1 MLDHAGG
8 RGRRLWAPRQRQPM
22 SVLIN
27 LLTQA
32 TGRIVQDRTGLTG
45 RYDWQLKFDPE
56 VLMRLV
62 SQLGINVPQ
71 QAINAASSDNPSLL
85 TALDEQLGLKLA
97 SERGPVQVLVIDSAE
112 LPSPD

>member
-1 MLDHAGG
+1 
-8 RGRRLWAPRQRQPM
+8 
-22 SVLIN
+22 
-27 LLTQA
+27 
-32 TGRIVQDRTGLTG
+32 
-45 RYDWQLKFDPE
+45 
-56 VLMRLV
+56 MRLV

-71 QAINAASSDNPSLL
+71 AAVNAASSDNPSLL